1 MICLIPHNKKLHLSE
16 TKEKIVRN
24 LFWSVVG
31 KIVTLLGSLFV
42 GIIVARYLGP
52 DKYGLMNYVLS
63 VIAIFLVLAQF
74 GFDLVEIREEARK
87 PHLRDYII
95 GTFFC
100 LRIVFAFITLGL
112 IALYVFVYE
121 SDVYVRNLILIY
133 ALSVIL
139 SVFNVAR
146 NHFTALVWNEYVV
159 KTEISR
165 TVIGI
170 IIKIGLLLLEA
181 PLTWF
186 IWALVF
192 DVFLLASGY
201 TLSYRKLIDSPL
213 KWRFKGKIARYA
225 LKQSFPLLLSGAA
238 IVIYQR
244 IDQVMLGQML
254 DKSSVGYYSVAVRFV
269 EVLIFIPTIISQTIG
284 PILVKNYHED
294 KAIYKRNATIFMNIT
309 TWLSILPAALVS
321 FLSFP
326 IVYYTFGAQYLPAV
340 SILAIMSFKVIG
352 VSLSQS
358 SGQLII
364 VEKKQ
369 KWVSIRNVFGC
380 AVCVILNYLVIP
392 RYEGIGA
399 AVVSIITI
407 LSSGFIA
414 NLLIP
419 SYRQI
424 FKMQISSILLG
435 WKDIVNIKQIMK

>member
-1 MICLIPHNKKLHLSE
+1 M
-16 TKEKIVRN
+16 
-24 LFWSVVG
+24 
-31 KIVTLLGSLFV
+31 
-42 GIIVARYLGP
+42 
-52 DKYGLMNYVLS
+52 
-63 VIAIFLVLAQF
+63 
-74 GFDLVEIREEARK
+74 
-87 PHLRDYII
+87 
-95 GTFFC
+95 
-100 LRIVFAFITLGL
+100 
-112 IALYVFVYE
+112 
-121 SDVYVRNLILIY
+121 
-133 ALSVIL
+133 
-139 SVFNVAR
+139 
-146 NHFTALVWNEYVV
+146 
-159 KTEISR
+159 
-165 TVIGI
+165 
-170 IIKIGLLLLEA
+170 
-181 PLTWF
+181 
-186 IWALVF
+186 
-192 DVFLLASGY
+192 
-201 TLSYRKLIDSPL
+201 
-213 KWRFKGKIARYA
+213 
-225 LKQSFPLLLSGAA
+225 LSGAA